1 MTIIPTRVGLQ
12 QRVFP
17 DYRAPFFELLA
28 KTCLQG
34 FNLFSGLPRA
44 DEAIHTCDHLI
55 HGTVQPAENVHISR
69 GKSYF
74 LMQRGLLEW
83 LKRWQPN
90 VLIVEANPRYLSTPA
105 AIQWMHARGKPVVG
119 WGLGAPHGNKAEVF
133 VRNRFL
139 HSLDAVIAYSNA
151 GALQYIDAGLDAK
164 KVFVAPNAVSPK
176 PNQPAPFRLN
186 SFKNGKA
193 SLLFVGRLQAR
204 KNLDVLLHACA
215 AMPIDAQP
223 GLTIVGDGPDRPR
236 LEALATE
243 LYPQTQFAG
252 AKHGAALDPYFNQAD
267 LFVLPGTGGLAVQQA
282 MAHAL
287 PVMVGQ
293 ADGTQGDLVRPENGW
308 VLTESNAATLT
319 QNLLTALA
327 DVPRLRA
334 MGNVSYR
341 IVAEEVN
348 LENMV
353 ACFAKAIKSVL

>member
-1 MTIIPTRVGLQ
+1 MTIIPARVGLQ

-17 DYRAPFFELLA
+17 EYRAPFFELLA
-28 KTCLQG
+28 KSCLHG

-44 DEAIHTCDHLI
+44 DEAIHTCNSLI
-55 HGTVQPAENVHISR
+55 HGSVQAAKNIHLSR
-69 GKSYF
+69 DKSYL
-74 LMQRGLLEW
+74 LMQRGFLEW
-83 LKRWQPN
+83 LKSWQPN
-90 VLIVEANPRYLSTPA
+90 VLIVEANPRYLSTPT
-105 AIQWMHARGKPVVG
+105 AIQWMHAQGKPVIG
-119 WGLGAPHGNKAEVF
+119 WGLGAPLSNKVEGF
-133 VRNRFL
+133 VRNNFL
-139 HSLDAVIAYSNA
+139 RSLDAVIAYSKA
-151 GALQYIDAGLDAK
+151 GAQQYISSGLDPK

-176 PNQPAPFRLN
+176 PTQPAPFRQN

-193 SLLFVGRLQAR
+193 SLLFVGRLQER

-215 AMPIDAQP
+215 AMPKEIQP
-223 GLTIVGDGPDRPR
+223 ALTIVGDGPDRPR
-236 LEALATE
+236 LVALATD
-243 LYPQTQFAG
+243 LYPQTQFPG
-252 AKHGAALDPYFNQAD
+252 AKHGSELDPYFNQAD

-308 VLTESNAATLT
+308 VLTKPDAATIT
-319 QNLLTALA
+319 QNLVTALA

-334 MGNVSYR
+334 MGNASYR